1 MKKKFNIIII
11 TILCLFFVGCKVDN
25 QQAPHYSIDLSGLN
39 EELYPSTFELDM
51 LKIVVSRNGED
62 TEIINVNE
70 SMLSVSDLEL
80 LETPGQHTVKIIYKT
95 FQVDVVI
102 NLLVE
107 KEIIDNDNDKEVY
120 SYYIDTTQL
129 PDELYPSTFNLS
141 DIRIKSV
148 SSKGVVDFINVD
160 ESMISADDILK
171 LNTHGNHTITI
182 QYQEQSFEIMIILL
196 EEISTN
202 VFESLNS
209 YYYNANGK
217 NGNELKIA
225 LRGIISSNI
234 KHVETYGELRYDIP
248 LSDADPNIKGNIILL
263 YTGLSVPAT
272 WDGGNTWN
280 REHVWPQSLGWFSTS
295 DAGADLHHI
304 RPTNP
309 SENSSRGN
317 KKYGT
322 STSSGYYEPRDEVKG
337 DVARIIFY
345 LMVRYQEAD
354 NYTFKSVAESK
365 ELLLEWNTMDPVD
378 AFEMNRNEVAYSIQ
392 GNRNP
397 FIDHPEC
404 AELIWLDN

>member
-39 EELYPSTFELDM
+39 EELYPSTFELGM
-51 LKIVVSRNGED
+51 LKIVVNRKGED

-80 LETPGQHTVKIIYKT
+80 LETPGKHTVKIIYKT

-248 LSDADPNIKGNIILL
+248 LSDADPNKKGNIILL
-263 YTGLSVPAT
+263 YTGLSVSAA